1 MTTST
6 TAGVAER
13 AALSRA
19 LFAPDSIA
27 LIGAS
32 GDETKYTSLPQRYL
46 RKHGFAGAIFPVN
59 PSRTEIFGERAYASI
74 DRVPQRV
81 DHAFIML
88 TAKMVPGAV
97 EQCASNGVRC
107 ATIFS
112 GGFAEAGD
120 AGRKLQI
127 ATVEAAQRSGMRL
140 LGPNCLGV
148 INANDKVALSA
159 NEALEASQLVGG
171 RISLLSQSGSLLG
184 SLLSRAQDRGL
195 RLAKM
200 VSVGNEADL
209 SVGELGELLVD
220 DPHTDAILL
229 FLETIRDADRFSAMA
244 RRAFAVGKPLI
255 AYLLGR
261 SAVGNQLAASHTG
274 AIAGNSAAID
284 AFLCDNGV
292 IRVDMI
298 EALIE
303 MPPLVIGR
311 RPPDRRRINVMT
323 TTGGGGALLV
333 DNLGLRGIAPEGP
346 GSAVVERLAQRDIAI
361 ADSPLIDL
369 TLSGTNAKTFGAV
382 LRELIGSPG
391 NDAVVA
397 VVGSSS
403 QYRPDRA
410 VIPITELAKGAHKP
424 VAAFLMPAADK
435 SARLLSDASVAVFRT
450 PEACADALRAY
461 FAWRAPQPL
470 PSRSEPNPALLE
482 IARGAGPMDASEAA
496 RALEA
501 LGIPRAREVVLPLD
515 IASAD
520 IAAAVEG
527 LRFPVALKI
536 VSPDIAHK
544 TEAGGVSLGIAS
556 AQALAG
562 EIEKMLETVRW
573 RQAQAKLAGFSVQE
587 MHRGLAEVLVGY
599 RLDPQVGPTIAVG
612 VGGVLAEIYH
622 DITVAMAP
630 VTVKAAR
637 DMIEK
642 VRGLA
647 PIRGYRNLPR
657 GDVDAL
663 ARAIAV
669 WSTLAM
675 LPGSNIT
682 GAELNPLVVGPEGQG
697 VVAVDALLIR
707 TERKAS

>member
-1 MTTST
+1 MTATATTS
-6 TAGVAER
+6 AAER
-13 AALSRA
+13 AALAQA

-27 LIGAS
+27 LIGGS
-32 GDETKYTSLPQRYL
+32 GDESKYTSLPQRYL

-59 PSRTEIFGERAYASI
+59 PTRTEIFGERAYPSI
-74 DRVPQRV
+74 GRVPQRV

-88 TAKMVPGAV
+88 PAKMVPGAV
-97 EQCASNGVRC
+97 EECATNGVRC

-120 AGRKLQI
+120 TGRKLQF
-127 ATVEAAQRSGMRL
+127 AALEAAQRCGMRL

-159 NEALEASQLVGG
+159 NEVLEAPQLVGG

-209 SVGELGELLVD
+209 GVGELGELLVD

-229 FLETIRDADRFSAMA
+229 FLETIRDADPFSAMA
-244 RRAFAVGKPLI
+244 RRAYAAGKPLI

-284 AFLCDNGV
+284 AFLRDNGV

-298 EALIE
+298 ETLIE
-303 MPPLVIGR
+303 MPPLAIGR
-311 RPPDRRRINVMT
+311 RPPERRRINVMT

-333 DNLGLRGIAPEGP
+333 DNLGLRGVPSEGP
-346 GSAVVERLAQRDIAI
+346 GTAVVERLAQRGIAI

-382 LRELIGSPG
+382 LGELIESPD

-397 VVGSSS
+397 VIGSSS
-403 QYRPDRA
+403 QYRPDRGVVPTA
-410 VIPITELAKGAHKP
+410 ELGKVARKP
-424 VAAFLMPAADK
+424 VAAFLTPAANA
-435 SARLLSDASVAVFRT
+435 SSRLLSDASVAVFRT

-461 FAWRAPQPL
+461 FAWRPPQEL
-470 PSRSEPNPALLE
+470 PRHKPNPALLE
-482 IARGAGPMDASEAA
+482 IGRGSGPMDIFETA
-496 RALEA
+496 RVLDA
-501 LGIPRAREVVLPLD
+501 LGIPRTREVTLPVD
-515 IASAD
+515 IDPAQL
-520 IAAAVEG
+520 AAAVET

-544 TEAGGVSLGIAS
+544 TEAGGVALGIANVQS
-556 AQALAG
+556 LRN
-562 EIEKMLETVRW
+562 ELPKMLETVRR
-573 RQAQAKLAGFSVQE
+573 RQPQAKLEGLSIQE

-599 RLDPQVGPTIAVG
+599 RRDPQVGPTIAVG
-612 VGGVLAEIYH
+612 VGGVLAELYR
-622 DITVAMAP
+622 DITVAIAP
-630 VTVKAAR
+630 VTVETANA
-637 DMIEK
+637 MIDK

-647 PIRGYRNLPR
+647 PIRGYRSLPK
-657 GDVDAL
+657 GDVLAL
-663 ARAIAV
+663 ARAVAA
-669 WSTLAM
+669 WSTLAT
-675 LPGSNIT
+675 LPDPNIIE
-682 GAELNPLVVGPEGQG
+682 AELNPLMVGPEGHG

-707 TERKAS
+707 TERTAS

>member
-1 MTTST
+1 VTTST

-323 TTGGGGALLV
+323 T
-333 DNLGLRGIAPEGP
+333 
-346 GSAVVERLAQRDIAI
+346 
-361 ADSPLIDL
+361 
-369 TLSGTNAKTFGAV
+369 
-382 LRELIGSPG
+382 
-391 NDAVVA
+391 
-397 VVGSSS
+397 
-403 QYRPDRA
+403 
-410 VIPITELAKGAHKP
+410 
-424 VAAFLMPAADK
+424 
-435 SARLLSDASVAVFRT
+435 
-450 PEACADALRAY
+450 
-461 FAWRAPQPL
+461 
-470 PSRSEPNPALLE
+470 
-482 IARGAGPMDASEAA
+482 AGAA
-496 RALEA
+496 RDLQERRVR
-501 LGIPRAREVVLPLD
+501 LRPV
-515 IASAD
+515 ASAD

-562 EIEKMLETVRW
+562 EIEKMLETVRQ

-612 VGGVLAEIYH
+612 VGGVLAEIYR

-630 VTVKAAR
+630 VTVEAAR

-657 GDVDAL
+657 GDLDAL